1 MSSTNH
7 INLCLQSTGVEDDW
21 KNLYEASFP
30 QDERMSI
37 TEVRGLLASG
47 MMLLHKTTD
56 SHDSLQCFSLVTI
69 LSNNVLL
76 AYIAT
81 DQTKRSSGV
90 GSKHMKALIDLLKKL
105 YPSHL
110 GLFLEIEST
119 KEKNLPADEEK
130 ARKRRLAFYQRL
142 NCKRM
147 LGKEYLLP
155 SYTPSTPARQGELMW
170 SEFGGAVDCDPTLKS
185 VIHEIYTKAYNLP
198 TSDPSYVKVM
208 AQFTTATTPAATPDT
223 KATKAESTPA
233 TTLDTSTS
241 SVSAPAENSSVKTP
255 LPTQTS
261 APVAEAAVCVA
272 VVTETPASS
281 SAIVTTDDTKS
292 VVSKTASTVTAA
304 AETAQSLPKEVA
316 KGSKS

>member
-7 INLCLQSTGVEDDW
+7 VNLCFQSNGSEDDW

-30 QDERMSI
+30 KDEQMSV
-37 TEVRGLLASG
+37 TEVRSLLAKG
-47 MMLLHKTTD
+47 TMLLHKTTD
-56 SHDSLQCFSLVTI
+56 AQGALQCFSLVTI

-105 YPSHL
+105 YPTYL

-119 KEKNLPADEEK
+119 KEKNLPTDEDK

-142 NCKRM
+142 HCKRM

-155 SYTPSTPARQGELMW
+155 SYTPSTPARQGELLW
-170 SEFGGAVDCDPTLKS
+170 SEFGGAVDSDATLKA

-198 TSDPSYVKVM
+198 TSDPSYVKVIG
-208 AQFTTATTPAATPDT
+208 QFTAATAP
-223 KATKAESTPA
+223 STPA
-233 TTLDTSTS
+233 TA
-241 SVSAPAENSSVKTP
+241 APA
-255 LPTQTS
+255 
-261 APVAEAAVCVA
+261 AA
-272 VVTETPASS
+272 ASS
-281 SAIVTTDDTKS
+281 QSASETTPT
-292 VVSKTASTVTAA
+292 VSTATAPATASEPTPESSEKVDNG
-304 AETAQSLPKEVA
+304 A
-316 KGSKS
+316 KS